1 MVTVDVGLVG
11 IRARA
16 ILAEM
21 VGLLLAFGD
30 CDSGSAIERG
40 VLIVR

>member
-1 MVTVDVGLVG
+1 MTVNVGLVG

-16 ILAEM
+16 ILTEI
-21 VGLLLAFGD
+21 VSLLLAFGNY
-30 CDSGSAIERG
+30 DSGSAIKRG